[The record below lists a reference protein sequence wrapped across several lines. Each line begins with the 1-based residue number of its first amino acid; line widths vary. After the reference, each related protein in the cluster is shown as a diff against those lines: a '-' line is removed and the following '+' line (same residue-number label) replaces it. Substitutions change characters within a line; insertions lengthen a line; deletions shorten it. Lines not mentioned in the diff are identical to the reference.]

1 MNKKELRLYNKEITN
16 QREIIDEVLDQMN
29 LYDLR
34 STADAMSE
42 LGWDMTVKNIKID
55 NKKNTP

>member
-1 MNKKELRLYNKEITN
+1 MNKKELRLYNQEITN

-34 STADAMSE
+34 STADDMAES
-42 LGWDMTVKNIKID
+42 GWDMKVKNIKID
-55 NKKNTP
+55 NKRNIL